1 MTHDPR
7 FGGMSVSR
15 VHPRHISSALMV
27 CQSIGFTHRRIHRA
41 SPLYLTT
48 RSRSFTHSVRSLC
61 PLCMCMWERHN
72 MGSLGKLH
80 PVRTI
85 QETLRIDPPVRLIRI
100 GPPTYRIKSVEYT
113 TESTHLFRFGGIS
126 VNRLY
131 PRQISSALMVC
142 KSLGFTHDTYL
153 PL

>member
-1 MTHDPR
+1 MAVTR
-7 FGGMSVSR
+7 I
-15 VHPRHISSALMV
+15 HPRHISSALMV

-80 PVRTI
+80 PVHTI
-85 QETLRIDPPVRLIRI
+85 HEALRIDPPVGLIRI
-100 GPPTYRIKSVEYT
+100 GPPEYRINHWYVSQFDSLTIEPTVTRHLSLATGLAHSLIPSSLSVYCVYT
-113 TESTHLFRFGGIS
+113 GERDRYGDGQH
-126 VNRLY
+126 
-131 PRQISSALMVC
+131 
-142 KSLGFTHDTYL
+142 
-153 PL
+153 